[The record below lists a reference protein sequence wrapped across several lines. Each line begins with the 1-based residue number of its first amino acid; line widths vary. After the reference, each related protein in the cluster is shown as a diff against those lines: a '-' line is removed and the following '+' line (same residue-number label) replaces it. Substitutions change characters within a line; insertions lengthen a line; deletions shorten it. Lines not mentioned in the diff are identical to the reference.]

1 MPPAPSRPPCVGD
14 SSLIILI
21 LAIVLVLSSSPR
33 RIPRSPDHEKE
44 QENENDFHA
53 MLSHLDRKLLR
64 DLKRLKGQ
72 AAAVSL
78 VMACGL
84 AMLIMARSLIHS
96 LDGTRAEYYQTNHFA
111 DVFASLKRAP
121 NYLIGRIRAI
131 PGVAT
136 AQTDLSVPVTLD
148 LPGVAEPA
156 GGQVRSLP
164 DFGEPELNR
173 LFLRRGRWL
182 DASSR
187 GEVLVGEAF
196 AKANALNPGDTLA
209 VLLNGRRQT
218 FRIAG
223 IVLSPEY
230 IFESRPG
237 VALPDSRTYGIFWM
251 PYKEVAT
258 AWDLYGA
265 FNRVSLTLA
274 PGADERSVIAALD
287 TLLLPYG
294 GFGAFGRKD
303 HPSHIRVSD
312 EIRVLEILSIG
323 FPTIFL
329 GVAAFMTNAV
339 LTRLLALQREQIA
352 ILKAFGFTNRQIVVH
367 YLKFAF
373 VMVAAGVVFG
383 LGGGIALGRKLVVM
397 YELFFR
403 FPDLAFRLDAHSV
416 VTSLAVGLGAVTVG
430 VLGAVRKAAQ
440 LPPAE
445 AMRPEPPAHFRP
457 AFVERT
463 GIAKLLSH
471 SFRIAVRNLDR
482 RPLQA
487 FFTVAGLALAT
498 ALLILPNTFKAGIR
512 DVLDFKW
519 DVVQRQDVMLGLV
532 EPSSARLVH
541 ELAQLPGVTSL
552 EPTRNAPVRI
562 SFRGRSRQIGIRSLL
577 PGGIHNRAVDASG
590 HEIFPPEHGII
601 VSAKLA
607 QVLGARVGDQLA
619 VESLEGRRAVAS
631 LPLVALA
638 EDFTGIT
645 AYMDQ
650 HAINRFLGEGDVITG
665 ATIGLDM
672 AKRPEFLAALKQIPR
687 VSTVVIKESLRQSFR
702 ETTAKSMGLLQSIYL
717 TFAVIVAFGVIYNNA
732 RISLAERAR
741 ELATLRVIGMT
752 QREVGAVLVVELV
765 LLALVAVPLGLL
777 LGTGLTAVIIGT
789 VNTETIRLPLVFT
802 TYTYSFAVVVVIIA
816 STLSALV
823 VLRKLKQLDLLAAL
837 KAPE

>member
-1 MPPAPSRPPCVGD
+1 
-14 SSLIILI
+14 
-21 LAIVLVLSSSPR
+21 
-33 RIPRSPDHEKE
+33 
-44 QENENDFHA
+44 
-53 MLSHLDRKLLR
+53 MLPHLDRKLLR

-96 LDGTRAEYYQTNHFA
+96 LESTRAEYYQTNHFA

-121 NYLIGRIRAI
+121 NHLADRIRGI

-136 AQTDLSVPVTLD
+136 VQADLSVPVTLD
-148 LPGVAEPA
+148 LPGIAEPA

-182 DASSR
+182 GGSSR

-196 AKANALNPGDTLA
+196 ANANALNPGDTVT

-237 VALPDSRTYGIFWM
+237 AALPDSRTYGIFWM

-274 PGADERSVIAALD
+274 PGADEKTVIAALD
-287 TLLLPYG
+287 RLLRPYG
-294 GFGAFGRKD
+294 GFGGFGRKD
-303 HPSHIRVSD
+303 HPSHIRVTD
-312 EIRVLEILSIG
+312 EIRVLTILSIG

-329 GVAAFMTNAV
+329 SVAAFMTNAV
-339 LTRLLALQREQIA
+339 LSRLLALQREQIA

-373 VMVAAGVVFG
+373 VMVAAGVLFG
-383 LGGGIALGRKLVVM
+383 LLGGVLLGQKMVKM
-397 YELFFR
+397 YELFYR
-403 FPDLAFRLDAHSV
+403 FPDLHFRLDGTAV
-416 VTSLAVGLGAVTVG
+416 AVSLAVGLGAVTLG
-430 VLGAVRKAAQ
+430 VLGAVRKAAR

-445 AMRPEPPAHFRP
+445 AMRPEPPANFRP
-457 AFVERT
+457 AFIERT
-463 GIAKLLSH
+463 GLAKLLSH
-471 SFRIAVRNLDR
+471 SFRIAVRNLER
-482 RPLQA
+482 RPVQA
-487 FFTVAGLALAT
+487 LFTVAGLALAT

-512 DVLDFKW
+512 EVLDFQW
-519 DVVQRQDVMLGLV
+519 DVVQRQDINLGLV
-532 EPSSARLVH
+532 EPSSARLAH
-541 ELAQLPGVTSL
+541 ELEQLPGVISL
-552 EPTRNAPVRI
+552 EPSRSAAVRI
-562 SFRGRSRQIGIRSLL
+562 QFQGRSRQIGLRSLL
-577 PGGIHNRAVDASG
+577 PDGKHSRAVDSHAR
-590 HEIFPPEHGII
+590 EISPPDDGII

-607 QVLGARVGDQLA
+607 AVLGAKVGDTLIIEA
-619 VESLEGRRAVAS
+619 LEGRRPVMTV
-631 LPLVALA
+631 PLVATA
-638 EDFTGIT
+638 EDFTGIA
-645 AYMDQ
+645 AYMEI

-665 ATIGLDM
+665 ASIGLDM
-672 AKRPEFLAALKQIPR
+672 GQRAQFLAALKGIPR
-687 VSTVVIKESLRQSFR
+687 VSSVVIKDSLRQSFR
-702 ETTAKSMGLLQSIYL
+702 ETTAKSMDLIQSIYL

-741 ELATLRVIGMT
+741 ELATLRVVGMT
-752 QREVGAVLVVELV
+752 QREVGAILVVELV
-765 LLALVAVPLGLL
+765 ILAVLAVPLGLL
-777 LGTGLTAVIIGT
+777 MGTGLTTVIVSS

-802 TYTYSFAVVVVIIA
+802 TYTYSFAVVVVFIA

-823 VLRKLKQLDLLAAL
+823 VLRKLRQLDLIASL